1 MKSGLTIDE
10 LSAEVLRQNSAKQD
24 YLVKTGNLQMESFG
38 GSPFLRLIGDND
50 VDLVEPLDIK
60 STAHSQ
66 FSSYLDIPIK
76 YYNRMLAEHPDL
88 LVKNVNSWLERKSEQ
103 KMVRTLDGAARA
115 LVSNRY
121 RRIDH
126 LDILQAVLP
135 IIGRL
140 PDAIFES
147 CEITDTRM
155 YLKVVNPRLQMD
167 VTPGDTVQAGLIISN
182 SEVGLGSVLVQPLV
196 YRLVCS
202 NGMVV
207 NDAKTR
213 RTHLGRVTNT
223 DEDFLLYSP
232 EILQAEDRAF
242 VLKLQD
248 TVRAAV
254 EEVRFARVIDQMRQ
268 AKVMPLSTADVPGV
282 IKLTGSS
289 FGIYETEQAG
299 VMQHLIEGQ
308 DMSLYGLANAI
319 TRFSQDVDSYD
330 RATKLEGI
338 GYSVMTMPSATWN
351 RINQNASLEAA
362 A

>member
-1 MKSGLTIDE
+1 MKSGLSIDE

-38 GSPFLRLIGDND
+38 GSPYLRLIGDDD

-60 STAHSQ
+60 ATAHSQ

-76 YYNRMLAEHPDL
+76 YYNRMLTEYPDL
-88 LVKNVNSWLERKSEQ
+88 LARNVNSWLARKSEQ

-140 PDAIFES
+140 PDAVFES

-155 YLKVVNPRLQMD
+155 YLKIVNPRLQMD

-213 RTHLGRVTNT
+213 RTHLGRVTST

-232 EILQAEDRAF
+232 ETLHAEDRAF

-254 EEVRFARVIDQMRQ
+254 DEARFARVIDQMRQ

-289 FGIYETEQAG
+289 FGIYEAEQAG

-319 TRFSQDVDSYD
+319 TRFSQDVESYD

-338 GYSVMTMPSATWN
+338 GYSVMTMSNTTWN
-351 RINQNASLEAA
+351 RINQSASLEMAA
-362 A
+362 

>member
-1 MKSGLTIDE
+1 MKSGLSIDE

-60 STAHSQ
+60 STAHGQ

-76 YYNRMLAEHPDL
+76 YYNRMLTEHPDL
-88 LVKNVNSWLERKSEQ
+88 LAKNVNSWLARKSEQ

-135 IIGRL
+135 IIGKL

-155 YLKVVNPRLQMD
+155 YLKIVNPRLQVD
-167 VTPGDTVQAGLIISN
+167 VTPEDTVQAGLIISN

-196 YRLVCS
+196 YS
-202 NGMVV
+202 
-207 NDAKTR
+207 
-213 RTHLGRVTNT
+213 HH
-223 DEDFLLYSP
+223 S
-232 EILQAEDRAF
+232 
-242 VLKLQD
+242 
-248 TVRAAV
+248 
-254 EEVRFARVIDQMRQ
+254 
-268 AKVMPLSTADVPGV
+268 
-282 IKLTGSS
+282 
-289 FGIYETEQAG
+289 
-299 VMQHLIEGQ
+299 
-308 DMSLYGLANAI
+308 
-319 TRFSQDVDSYD
+319 
-330 RATKLEGI
+330 
-338 GYSVMTMPSATWN
+338 
-351 RINQNASLEAA
+351 
-362 A
+362 